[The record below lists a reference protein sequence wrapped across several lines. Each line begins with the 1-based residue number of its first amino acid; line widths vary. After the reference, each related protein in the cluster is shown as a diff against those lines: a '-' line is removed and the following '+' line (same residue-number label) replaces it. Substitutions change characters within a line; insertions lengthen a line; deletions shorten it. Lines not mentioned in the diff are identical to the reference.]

1 MGIVLNIVLLLLI
14 NIINTYIASLFLNF
28 FFVGGIKKRRVSYV
42 LCAEYCVLS
51 CLKAFFVTAVIPD
64 MLLSLL
70 LISML
75 TLCYK
80 AKIADRM
87 LAVVSAASFFL
98 ICEIFIKAMTGIDRI
113 TLHHLADYIYY
124 GTKTALL
131 ACIIQY
137 SFVQVISR
145 FRNLHKKVKTPKG
158 FLVITIAVPI
168 VSVCLEVLLLL
179 QKDVSDVIYY
189 VLLICVILLNF
200 TASYLYDFIDNLFR
214 EKARSA
220 AAEQKSVYYRQ
231 EAELM
236 QRSSREIQELRHDM
250 KNHLLA
256 ISELARTQ
264 DNAQI
269 TDYTDKLLDKMMPQT
284 EYSRTGMIPVDSIIN
299 YKLSQAEQ
307 AGIRV
312 SSDIAVPEEIRIEA
326 DDLVTVIGN
335 LLDNAVEAVSK
346 RKDDKYISLSMKFQ
360 KGSLLI
366 TLKNSFDG
374 ILKMKNDRYLTTK
387 NDPKQHGIGLQSIE
401 TVIRKYNGEM
411 IARHSDSEFV
421 TKIIMIV

>member
-1 MGIVLNIVLLLLI
+1 
-14 NIINTYIASLFLNF
+14 
-28 FFVGGIKKRRVSYV
+28 
-42 LCAEYCVLS
+42 
-51 CLKAFFVTAVIPD
+51 
-64 MLLSLL
+64 
-70 LISML
+70 
-75 TLCYK
+75 
-80 AKIADRM
+80 
-87 LAVVSAASFFL
+87 
-98 ICEIFIKAMTGIDRI
+98 
-113 TLHHLADYIYY
+113 
-124 GTKTALL
+124 
-131 ACIIQY
+131 
-137 SFVQVISR
+137 
-145 FRNLHKKVKTPKG
+145 
-158 FLVITIAVPI
+158 
-168 VSVCLEVLLLL
+168 
-179 QKDVSDVIYY
+179 
-189 VLLICVILLNF
+189 
-200 TASYLYDFIDNLFR
+200 
-214 EKARSA
+214 
-220 AAEQKSVYYRQ
+220 
-231 EAELM
+231 M